1 MQYGVDVWTY
11 YFWAIIGPIGKHN
24 NNMGGGGYPTA
35 FHKLIKPDISKM
47 KLVEKE

>member
-1 MQYGVDVWTY
+1 MGQMCEL
-11 YFWAIIGPIGKHN
+11 IIFEQLQGLQENTIIIW
-24 NNMGGGGYPTA
+24 GGGGYPTA